1 MRFIHVVGVA
11 GLLLVIIQHM
21 GTLQLFTLSPG
32 DGYLDHSSITV
43 NILVHVFVGYRYS
56 LLCGTYL
63 GVELLGH
70 RYV

>member
-1 MRFIHVVGVA
+1 
-11 GLLLVIIQHM
+11 M

-32 DGYLDHSSITV
+32 DGHLDRSQITV
-43 NILVHVFVGYRYS
+43 NILVHVFGGYRYS
-56 LLCGTYL
+56 LLFGTYL

>member
-1 MRFIHVVGVA
+1 MLLGWQF
-11 GLLLVIIQHM
+11 LLLVIIQCM

-32 DGYLDHSSITV
+32 DGHLDRSQITV
-43 NILVHVFVGYRYS
+43 NIPVHVFGGYRYS
-56 LLCGTYL
+56 LLFGTYL

>member
-1 MRFIHVVGVA
+1 
-11 GLLLVIIQHM
+11 M